1 MMKEQKPR
9 SAEQATCSAKAELA
23 EADVR
28 KALECCIRQECMPC
42 PNKERR
48 TGITECMECLMKD
61 ALAILREKDEIIEAA
76 IAGQKTLQ
84 KSLAEK
90 DAEIERLRKAKYIY
104 STVDYCADDLVKA
117 QEEIERLKQENKDL
131 HDNTDVII
139 EMVTIARAEAI
150 TEFAERVKASLNDVA
165 RWQMHGVEGEY
176 FIIGK
181 SLIDKIAK
189 EMKGESATH
198 GE

>member
-1 MMKEQKPR
+1 
-9 SAEQATCSAKAELA
+9 
-23 EADVR
+23 
-28 KALECCIRQECMPC
+28 
-42 PNKERR
+42 
-48 TGITECMECLMKD
+48 MKD